1 MEYPMK
7 SFLLPLETTTMAVHK
22 GVHSDH
28 HDAALI
34 NALHTISREKAIFLT
49 YWRVNGFKP

>member
-1 MEYPMK
+1 MK